1 MDRGGGYV
9 ERPEMFRNESDSVSI
24 YRVDFHKNLEN
35 ARGVVRKVKADA
47 DNNMGNYYNALTN
60 GNALSQIFSKTGCNF
75 NPQFEFF
82 AEKEK
87 ENLRKVINCPHKMT
101 KDEIIDSITVLKF
114 LQYIDAGHPICPK
127 CRSVMKV
134 SWGWCPYHGTRKDL
148 DMNRDKSNN
157 NYEQEFQDE
166 YSYRTIEFM
175 QSKNLLVH
183 WTKFIV

>member
-1 MDRGGGYV
+1 
-9 ERPEMFRNESDSVSI
+9 
-24 YRVDFHKNLEN
+24 
-35 ARGVVRKVKADA
+35 
-47 DNNMGNYYNALTN
+47 
-60 GNALSQIFSKTGCNF
+60 
-75 NPQFEFF
+75 
-82 AEKEK
+82 
-87 ENLRKVINCPHKMT
+87 
-101 KDEIIDSITVLKF
+101 
-114 LQYIDAGHPICPK
+114 
-127 CRSVMKV
+127 MKV